1 LGFEQAAAKLSAD
14 QLLMRRVPLV
24 PEQGN
29 MDDTEKSIDRLIYD
43 LGERAKELNC
53 LYEVQELLNTSEITV
68 DEVCQ
73 GIVKAIPPGWQYP
86 DVCQAEIIFA
96 GKSYQSPGFQ
106 ESRWVQSADIIVQD
120 ERVGKISVYYTGER
134 PLADEGSFLKEERK
148 LINTIADQFGFF
160 VLHKQLREVFRERVI
175 SEEEQKSEWGVILDL
190 LKRTDPGLLNRI
202 SRKMI
207 NYLSWSGVKDVQR
220 LIEFFSP
227 AFQEGVEISVV
238 NRPFQEQASGDILA
252 LSNEVFAIA
261 NKYLPPEDILDNIQ
275 KWIKEDRS
283 SFLIDTLVNP
293 GSSLAE
299 IGSAIERYHFIAKQG
314 IELTD
319 PREKWFRVA
328 LIRRILSDQV
338 QFIEV
343 AKRFIDMDD
352 FYDFMNRV
360 IHSIGSHGK
369 LGGKSSG
376 LFLAAQMLKKT
387 PRPEEFLSEIKT
399 PKTWY
404 LTSDCVFHFMNY
416 NDLEDIVEQK
426 YKDFNQ
432 IRQEYPYILHVFKN
446 SPLPPDIVK
455 GLSLA
460 LDDFGDVPL
469 IVRSSSLLED
479 RAKVTFAGKYKSLF
493 IANVGTKEER
503 LVELADAIKE
513 VFSSMF
519 APDPIEYRHGHRLVD
534 YHEEMGILIQE
545 VVGTKV
551 GHYYF
556 PAFAGVVFNHNEFPW
571 SSRIKREDGLIRIVP
586 GLGTRAVDRLSDDYP
601 ILVAPRQPKLR
612 VNVTPEEII
621 HYSPQKIDVINL
633 KTRTFETVEIRT
645 LLKEFGHIY
654 PNIHQLVSILTPDHI
669 QLPSALGID
678 FEKDN
683 LVVTFEGLFTRTP
696 FLQHVQTI
704 MEILQEE
711 FNHPVD
717 IEFAHDGTHFYLLQ
731 CRAQS
736 YRADAIPAKIPR
748 GIPVENIIFT
758 ANRHISNG
766 TISDITHIVY
776 VDPKGYSELSN
787 YQDLSA
793 VGRVVGMLNQILPKH
808 QFILMGPGRWGSRGD
823 IKLGVS
829 VTYSD
834 INNTAMLIEIAN
846 QQDDNLPEPSFG
858 THFFQDLVEAS
869 IRYLPLY
876 PDNSKA
882 IFNQEF
888 ITTQENM
895 LPKMLPDFAHFADV
909 IRVIDLPASTDGHV
923 LHVYMNA
930 NIGEAVAMLGEPSGV
945 TDLERKSSETEPSR
959 LTSDIHWRW
968 RLQMVENIAA
978 QLDPERF
985 GVKAMYIL
993 GSTKNA
999 TAGPQSDIDIV
1010 IHFQGT
1016 KEQRRELMTWFEGW
1030 SLSLS
1035 QINYMRTGYKTDGLL
1050 DIHIVTDEDIEKRLG
1065 YAARIGAISDP
1076 ARPLALGTLRK
1087 RKNPNRMY

>member
-1 LGFEQAAAKLSAD
+1 
-14 QLLMRRVPLV
+14 
-24 PEQGN
+24 
-29 MDDTEKSIDRLIYD
+29 MDDTEKSIDRLIYE

-53 LYEVQELLNTSEITV
+53 LYEVQELLNTPEITI
-68 DEVCQ
+68 DELCQ
-73 GIVKAIPPGWQYP
+73 GIVRAIPPGWQYP
-86 DVCQAEIIFA
+86 DVCQAKITFA

-106 ESRWVQSADIIVQD
+106 EARWVQSADIIVQD
-120 ERVGKISVYYTGER
+120 EPVGKISVYYTEER
-134 PLADEGSFLKEERK
+134 PVADEGPFLKEERR
-148 LINTIADQFGFF
+148 LINTIADQFGFY
-160 VLHKQLREVFRERVI
+160 VLHKQLREVFRERMK
-175 SEEEQKSEWGVILDL
+175 SEEEYKSEWGVILDL

-207 NYLSWSGVKDVQR
+207 NYLSWSGVKEVQR
-220 LIEFFSP
+220 LIEFYSP
-227 AFQEGVEISVV
+227 AYQEGVDISVV
-238 NRPFQEQASGDILA
+238 NRPFQEQATSDILA

-261 NKYLPPEDILDNIQ
+261 SKHLPPEDILDNIQ

-283 SFLIDTLVNP
+283 SFLVDVLVNP

-328 LIRRILSDQV
+328 LIRRILSEQS

-343 AKRFIDMDD
+343 AKRFIDIDD

-376 LFLAAQMLKKT
+376 LFLAAQVLKKS
-387 PRPEEFLSEIKT
+387 PRAEDFLSEIKT

-404 LTSDCVFHFMNY
+404 LTSDSVFNFMSY

-426 YKDFNQ
+426 YKDLSQ
-432 IRQEYPYILHVFKN
+432 VRQEYPYILHVFKN
-446 SPLPPDIVK
+446 SPLPPEIIK

-479 RAKVTFAGKYKSLF
+479 RAKVAFAGKYKSLF

-503 LVELADAIKE
+503 LVELADAITE
-513 VFSSMF
+513 VFASMF
-519 APDPIEYRHGHRLVD
+519 APDPIEYRYGHRLVD

-545 VVGTKV
+545 VVGTQV
-551 GHYYF
+551 GHYYL
-556 PAFAGVVFNHNEFPW
+556 PAFAGVAFSHNEFPW
-571 SSRIKREDGLIRIVP
+571 SSRIKREDGLVRIVP

-601 ILVAPRQPKLR
+601 VLIAPRQSKLR

-621 HYSPQKIDVINL
+621 HYSPQKMDVINL
-633 KTRTFETVEIRT
+633 KTRRFETVEIRT
-645 LLKEFGHIY
+645 LLKEYGHVY
-654 PNIHQLVSILTPDHI
+654 PQIHQLVSVLTPDHI
-669 QLPSALGID
+669 QLPSALAID
-678 FEKDN
+678 FQKDN
-683 LVVTFEGLFTRTP
+683 LVVTFEGLFTRAP
-696 FLQHVQTI
+696 FLHQVQTI
-704 MEILQEE
+704 LEVLQEA
-711 FNHPVD
+711 FNYPVD

-736 YRADAIPAKIPR
+736 YSVDAFPAKIPR
-748 GIPVENIIFT
+748 NTPAENIIFS
-758 ANRHISNG
+758 ANRHVSNG
-766 TISDITHIVY
+766 MISDITHVVY
-776 VDPKGYSELSN
+776 VDPEGYGELSN

-793 VGRVVGMLNQILPKH
+793 VGRVVGMLNQILPKR

-834 INNTAMLIEIAN
+834 INNTAMLIEIAR
-846 QQDDNLPEPSFG
+846 QQKDYLPEPSFG

-876 PDNSKA
+876 PDNSKV

-888 ITTQENM
+888 LTTQENM
-895 LPKMLPDFAHFADV
+895 LPKMLPDCAHLADV
-909 IRVIDLPASTDGHV
+909 VRVVDVPASTDGQV

-930 NIGEAVAMLGEPSGV
+930 NTGEAVAMLGEPSGV
-945 TDLERKSSETEPSR
+945 TELEKKISEPEASR
-959 LTSDIHWRW
+959 VTSDIHWRW
-968 RLQMVENIAA
+968 RLQSVESIAA

-985 GVKAMYIL
+985 GVKSMYIL

-999 TAGPQSDIDIV
+999 TAGPQSDIDILV
-1010 IHFQGT
+1010 HFQGT
-1016 KEQRRELMTWFEGW
+1016 EAQRRELMTWFEGW

-1035 QINYMRTGYKTDGLL
+1035 QINYMRTGYKTNGIL
-1050 DIHIVTDEDIEKRLG
+1050 DIHFITDEDIEKQLG
-1065 YAARIGAISDP
+1065 YAARIGAVTDP
-1076 ARPLALGTLRK
+1076 ARPLALGTVRK
-1087 RKNPNRMY
+1087 RKNPVSTD